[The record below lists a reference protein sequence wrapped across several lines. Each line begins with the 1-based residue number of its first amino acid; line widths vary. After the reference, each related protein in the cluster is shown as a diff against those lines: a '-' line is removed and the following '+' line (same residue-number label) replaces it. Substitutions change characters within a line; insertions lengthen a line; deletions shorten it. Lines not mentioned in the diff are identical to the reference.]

1 MAHQALVDAHV
12 LVDARISVSEGHRI
26 AESAR
31 AGVLRDHTDVLDVL
45 VHIDPED
52 DLEPDFAAA
61 RLPSREVLLKNLADL
76 LVNLPTPQHV
86 VLHYL
91 GGRVEVEVF
100 LAHDVFADI
109 SALRSAEAALAERI
123 KDHPAIRSI
132 SLNFRIAPA

>member
-1 MAHQALVDAHV
+1 MLKEHP
-12 LVDARISVSEGHRI
+12 
-26 AESAR
+26 
-31 AGVLRDHTDVLDVL
+31 DVLDVL

-52 DLEPDFAAA
+52 DLGPDFGVA
-61 RLPSREVLLKNLADL
+61 RLPSREALLEELGVLLSS
-76 LVNLPTPQHV
+76 LPAPEHV

-109 SALRSAEAALAERI
+109 SGLRAAEAMLAERI

-132 SLNFRIAPA
+132 SLNFRIAPE

>member
-1 MAHQALVDAHV
+1 
-12 LVDARISVSEGHRI
+12 
-26 AESAR
+26 
-31 AGVLRDHTDVLDVL
+31 VL

-52 DLEPDFAAA
+52 DLDPDLVST
-61 RLPSREVLLKNLADL
+61 RLPSREALLEELGEL
-76 LVNLPTPQHV
+76 LVNLPTPEHV

-109 SALRSAEAALAERI
+109 SALRSTEAMLAERI

-132 SLNFRIAPA
+132 SLNFRVAPE